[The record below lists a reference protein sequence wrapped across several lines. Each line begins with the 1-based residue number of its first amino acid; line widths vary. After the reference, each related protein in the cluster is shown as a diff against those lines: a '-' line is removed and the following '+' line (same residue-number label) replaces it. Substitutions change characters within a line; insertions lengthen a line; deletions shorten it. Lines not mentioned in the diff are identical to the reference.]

1 MSLTLR
7 FTEWSCGHHCQ
18 RPDDIPVDNPRQA
31 SLILAAISHAINQ
44 PGHARAV
51 LMSETHAVTA
61 HVTDD
66 YVAAAGGNPILQEP
80 WEGQGELRSTVI
92 YGTEAEIALIGSQAY
107 RDAVDLV
114 YGDLTP
120 WDGKSFL
127 DGSVALSA
135 LSLAELEAISTPL
148 EYFETDKVNLFEIPP
163 VFLPASEALTELL
176 AYANSSED
184 LEPPYELPHVL
195 ESRAVLPGG
204 GAAKLTLD
212 LDIGHNGYAAT
223 VASSGNPFWVWVDD
237 RLQVFRQYQG
247 NSAHYY
253 CGQTTRQLDGLHF
266 QSDKFFM
273 VPDSFGNL
281 TEVPPWN

>member
-61 HVTDD
+61 YVADD

-80 WEGQGELRSTVI
+80 WKGQGELRSTVI
-92 YGTEAEIALIGSQAY
+92 YGTGAEIALIGSQAY

-127 DGSVALSA
+127 EGSVALST

-148 EYFETDKVNLFEIPP
+148 EYFESNKVNLFEIPP
-163 VFLPASEALTELL
+163 VFLPASEALSELR
-176 AYANSSED
+176 AYINSSEE
-184 LEPPYELPHVL
+184 LETPYELPFIL
-195 ESRAVLPGG
+195 QSRTVLPAA
-204 GAAKLTLD
+204 GAAKITLD
-212 LDIGHNGYAAT
+212 IGIGHNGYAAT
-223 VASSGNPFWVWVDD
+223 VASCDDPFGAWEDD
-237 RLQVFRQYQG
+237 RLHVLRQYEG
-247 NSAHYY
+247 DRAHYY
-253 CGQTTRQLDGLHF
+253 AGQTTCQLNGRKF
-266 QSDKFFM
+266 CCDKFFM

-281 TEVPPWN
+281 TEVQPCK